1 MQIGNSMPN
10 LISLLIS
17 SEISRHGDN
26 LGMGNVKFMLLL
38 YDCTV
43 FADSTLHFARL
54 CCVFGL
60 IFYLLICWMRFVAT
74 GPMHAPRSKI
84 ARIELN
90 STTEKNFTS
99 CPAELYALY
108 LCECVYV
115 CVFVCVPCMSVCVA
129 VSVCLFFSVFLRIS
143 CDFCSAFFF
152 FFLLCWSQK
161 RAANGNL
168 SQNSVKSAQHNG
180 NWDFFVGPKRSSAIR
195 ELSIR

>member
-1 MQIGNSMPN
+1 
-10 LISLLIS
+10 
-17 SEISRHGDN
+17 
-26 LGMGNVKFMLLL
+26 
-38 YDCTV
+38 
-43 FADSTLHFARL
+43 
-54 CCVFGL
+54 
-60 IFYLLICWMRFVAT
+60 MRFVAT

-152 FFLLCWSQK
+152 FFFCVGHKKERQTAISARTLSSPHSTMAIGIFLLAPS
-161 RAANGNL
+161 G
-168 SQNSVKSAQHNG
+168 AQQ
-180 NWDFFVGPKRSSAIR
+180 
-195 ELSIR
+195 